1 MTVERIPSSE
11 PVLSP
16 SAGSL
21 EVTETE
27 IIVTV
32 ERYTVRKLIS
42 FVSKRLFTL
51 RSIITFGISFLALR
65 TAL

>member
-1 MTVERIPSSE
+1 MIDKRIPSPE

-21 EVTETE
+21 EVTEE
-27 IIVTV
+27 QIVVTV
-32 ERYTVRKLIS
+32 RVSTARKLIS
-42 FVSKRLFTL
+42 FVSKRLLTL